1 MKKVVILKID
11 DYDLAVVK
19 NKIQTAI
26 LTHFD
31 CGKLFSPQDKI
42 LLKPNLLT
50 ISSPSEAIVTHPVI
64 IEAVGKIFQEMGL
77 PVFIADDPGAFF
89 DVKDVDSV
97 YEALGL
103 KEIALRCGFELLYPK
118 QSVLRENLPL
128 CWWACPGENQ
138 AAGLFKIVNLP
149 KLKTHDI
156 MVLTLAVKN
165 LYGCIRGLYKSRLH
179 GIYPRTEEFTGVIL
193 KLYKLIKPSL
203 NIVDG
208 ILSLEGA
215 GPAKRGAPRKLGV
228 VVIGDDALYTDYV
241 IGRLLGLKDEFNP
254 LIKKA
259 KQEGLIVEDNL
270 EVISEL
276 GDFQV
281 KDFKFPPVSVLNRLP
296 DWVIK
301 LFTTLF
307 TFRPVINQEKCQ
319 RCGVCGK
326 ICPKQAIAME
336 NNKFR
341 IIYQQCIRCMCCSEM
356 CPVGAVDIE
365 KSILLKIIQKLAGK
379 A

>member
-19 NKIQTAI
+19 NKIQTA
-26 LTHFD
+26 LSTHFD
-31 CGKLFSPQDKI
+31 CGKLFSSQDKI

-50 ISSPSEAIVTHPVI
+50 ISSSSEAIVTHPVI

-77 PVFIADDPGAFF
+77 TVFIADDPGACF

-103 KEIALRCGFELLYPK
+103 KEIARRCGFELLYPK
-118 QSVLRENLPL
+118 QSIVLENLPL
-128 CWWACPGENQ
+128 CSWTCPGENQ
-138 AAGLFKIVNLP
+138 EAGLFKIVNLP

-179 GIYPRTEEFTGVIL
+179 LSYPRTEEFSNVII

-215 GPAKRGAPRKLGV
+215 GPSKRGTPRKLGV

-241 IGRLLGLKDEFNP
+241 IGRFLGLKDEFNP

-259 KQEGLIVEDNL
+259 KQEGLIVEDDL

-296 DWVIK
+296 DPAIK
-301 LFTTLF
+301 LLKTLF
-307 TFRPVINQEKCQ
+307 TFRPVIDPAKCR
-319 RCGVCGK
+319 RCGVCEK
-326 ICPKQAIAME
+326 ICPKQAITME
-336 NNKFR
+336 NNKLR
-341 IIYQQCIRCMCCSEM
+341 INYKQCIRCMCCSEM
-356 CPVGAVDIE
+356 CQFGAVDIE
-365 KSILLKIIQKLAGK
+365 KSILLKIIQKIHH
-379 A
+379 